1 MDDDSDENIYRDS
14 FLFDKVDPVTGTV
27 TSRSIIGEPKV
38 RSEVMYN
45 GKLKGAS
52 KLTVAEVAKLS
63 ILDDFYRNL
72 TDDNADHIY
81 IQNATFADK
90 GTHFLVNYNLHA
102 AIGLKGETLKQLI
115 DAHMSSSDP
124 NSTAMFELMYETRAR
139 RIIQLVD
146 NILSDY
152 SKVFGQSFDDLSDIT
167 KFLAKDHLRSD
178 GTMGKLSHD
187 DVRKAFIAKGVN
199 FYEEIHLSK
208 GKVNETIALYYE
220 TYTDKAKLAERLDNE
235 RRKFAEDLKSNRVG
249 FSIHLD
255 SISKK
260 IGNKYKDWTNPDGS
274 LILSKEINGK
284 TVLHPVLEGY
294 FMSNDLLSNEYN
306 EVMIGGVYC
315 HSKNTESSRLIA
327 QIKRSVIFGATM
339 HSFAQGLENG
349 VAEEVKIACMPD
361 VQAYVQNLVGTEQ
374 TNDSMDG
381 SGLCTMLQA
390 RLESNSLLDARV
402 GYDKKS
408 IGHDIDSKYGR
419 PSLLKW
425 AVYAM
430 TNARRRIAS
439 GSNISQEILCKKAY
453 SAGTIDLTTEELNNI
468 LKQIGPVYFKDVE
481 KTGKYFK
488 IVSIKVDPET
498 GVIKRA
504 LQEVTANGTELSNI
518 VSDSIQLTSTL
529 WDIDQVFGGA

>member
-1 MDDDSDENIYRDS
+1 MDDDSEKNIYADS

-27 TSRSIIGEPKV
+27 VSRSIVGEPKV

-45 GKLKGAS
+45 GKLKSTS
-52 KLTVAEVAKLS
+52 KMTVAEVAKLS

-90 GTHFLVNYNLHA
+90 GTHFLVNYNLNT
-102 AIGLKGETLKQLI
+102 AIGPNGETLKQLI
-115 DAHMSSSDP
+115 DDHMSKADP
-124 NSTAMFELMYETRAR
+124 NSTEMFKLMQETRAR

-152 SKVFGQSFDDLSDIT
+152 SEVFGRSFNELSDIT
-167 KFLAKDHLRSD
+167 VYIAENN
-178 GTMGKLSHD
+178 LSHD
-187 DVRKAFIAKGVN
+187 AVRRAFIAKGVD
-199 FYEEIHLSK
+199 FYEEVHLSK
-208 GKVNETIALYYE
+208 GKVNETIALYYD
-220 TYTDKAKLAERLDNE
+220 TFTDPKKFADRLDNE
-235 RRKFAEDLKSNRVG
+235 RKKFVADLKANRVE

-260 IGNKYKDWTNPDGS
+260 IGNKYKDWVNPDGS
-274 LILSKEINGK
+274 LILSKEINGR

-419 PSLLKW
+419 PSLLK
-425 AVYAM
+425 
-430 TNARRRIAS
+430 
-439 GSNISQEILCKKAY
+439 
-453 SAGTIDLTTEELNNI
+453 
-468 LKQIGPVYFKDVE
+468 
-481 KTGKYFK
+481 
-488 IVSIKVDPET
+488 
-498 GVIKRA
+498 
-504 LQEVTANGTELSNI
+504 
-518 VSDSIQLTSTL
+518 
-529 WDIDQVFGGA
+529 